1 MPVVDISNIIRKLLV
16 AFIKAMGS
24 PFALFVLFAATIAG
38 LAVSVISQFELELP
52 FIDAIRIPQGW
63 DFNLP
68 FMDVAAYCANIT
80 LFVRCYN
87 WFLDQLTRL
96 FFFFPTFT
104 AAYIGACLV
113 YKHSVAIR
121 RELMELFS

>member
-38 LAVSVISQFELELP
+38 LAVTVVNRFNLELP
-52 FIDAIRIPQGW
+52 FIDAIRVPQGW
-63 DFNLP
+63 DLSLP
-68 FMDVAAYCANIT
+68 FMDVAAYCANVT
-80 LFVRCYN
+80 LFIRLYN
-87 WFLDQLTRL
+87 WFLDQLTTL
-96 FFFFPTFT
+96 FVFFPTFT

-113 YKHSVAIR
+113 YKHSEALR
-121 RELMELFS
+121 REIMEFFS